1 MHICVYVTIKKK
13 EEIMNLKG
21 NEGYERE
28 REVEMTGIMHEILKN
43 YKLKY

>member
-28 REVEMTGIMHEILKN
+28 RGGNDRNHA
-43 YKLKY
+43 